1 MLRHAA
7 VPISL
12 LDVLGRLQKKTREY
26 GFALAGGTSLALRF
40 GHRVS
45 VDLDFFTEHE
55 FDPQAWVEDFG
66 ADSVNLTGMAS
77 GTLQFVM
84 DGVKVELLRHA
95 YPRLA
100 DHEEIAGLR
109 LWSLQDVCAM
119 KLNAIANRG
128 SKKDFHDI
136 AALLQRLS
144 LEAMLDFYRAK
155 YQPAGLMMVVRSLV
169 WFEDADSEPNPVSLS
184 GPDWQGVK
192 EIVSNAVRKLE

>member
-1 MLRHAA
+1 
-7 VPISL
+7 
-12 LDVLGRLQKKTREY
+12 
-26 GFALAGGTSLALRF
+26 
-40 GHRVS
+40 
-45 VDLDFFTEHE
+45 
-55 FDPQAWVEDFG
+55 
-66 ADSVNLTGMAS
+66 
-77 GTLQFVM
+77 
-84 DGVKVELLRHA
+84 
-95 YPRLA
+95 
-100 DHEEIAGLR
+100 
-109 LWSLQDVCAM
+109 M